1 MYVTL
6 QRVSTKPDEES
17 LIGYK
22 LAKDSRG
29 RCSVYVTCRGMS
41 TKPDEESLI
50 VYVVSQQRILTDV
63 TVGA

>member
-1 MYVTL
+1 MYVTCKG
-6 QRVSTKPDEES
+6 VSTKPDEES
-17 LIGYK
+17 LTGYK

-29 RCSVYVTCRGMS
+29 RYSVYVTCRGVS

-63 TVGA
+63 TAGA